1 MRLPR
6 PIAPVLGDGWTAE
19 LDLLNLPAMPAG
31 RREFLHRV
39 RQLNRERLDW
49 SLAQKRAFNKIWSHL
64 ERVETSSSADACLGG
79 ERECGLNEYRY
90 VHPRL
95 APSKVAGVAMKV

>member
-1 MRLPR
+1 MRVPR

-64 ERVETSSSADACLGG
+64 ERVERSSSADECLGG
-79 ERECGLNEYRY
+79 ERECGLNKHRY
-90 VHPRL
+90 VHPGL
-95 APSKVAGVAMKV
+95 APSKVAGVEMKA